1 MNMHVEVA
9 ATVPGAAPVATD
21 APAGDLDARAKRAAE
36 IAGRHADAVDRE
48 GRFPAEAVAALKAE
62 RLFGIQVPVSL
73 GGEGASMSEIAEVC
87 AILGRACS
95 AAAMVFAMHHI
106 KLASLVTHGQ
116 DSAWHAA
123 LMRRIAGEQM
133 LIASSTT
140 EAGIGGDLRNSLCA
154 VEAQGTGDG
163 DTFRLT
169 KEASVISY
177 GAQADLILATAR
189 RHPEAATSDQVLVA
203 LLADQITLERTS
215 TWDTLGMRGT
225 CSDGFLLKAEGLP
238 LAQVLQ
244 KPFAEIAAQSM
255 LAASH
260 LLWGS
265 VWFGIASYA
274 VDRARAFVQA
284 EARKKPGQVPPGA
297 LRLAEAANE
306 LQAMKSTVVA
316 GLARY
321 EAAKGDPD
329 ALSAIGFSIMLNN
342 VKTTVSVQAV
352 DIVQRALSV
361 VGILGYKNGTPFSL
375 GRQLRDVL
383 SAPLMINNDRILSNT
398 ANLLL
403 VQKGSGK
410 LLSA

>member
-1 MNMHVEVA
+1 MNIHVEVA
-9 ATVPGAAPVATD
+9 AALPVAAP
-21 APAGDLDARAKRAAE
+21 PAGALDARAKRVAE
-36 IAGRHADAVDRE
+36 IAARHADAVDRE

-62 RLFGIQVPVSL
+62 RLLGIQVPRSL
-73 GGEGASMSEIAEVC
+73 RGEGASMSEIAELC

-95 AAAMVFAMHHI
+95 ASAMVFAMHHI
-106 KLASLVTHGQ
+106 KLASLVTHGI
-116 DSAWHAA
+116 DSPWHCG
-123 LMRRIAGEQM
+123 LMERIAGEQL

-154 VEAQGTGDG
+154 VEADG
-163 DTFRLT
+163 DSFRLT

-189 RHPEAATSDQVLVA
+189 RHKDAATSDQVLVA
-203 LLADQITLERTS
+203 LLSDQITLERTS
-215 TWDTLGMRGT
+215 VWDTLGMRGT

-274 VDRARAFVQA
+274 VDRARAFVQG

-316 GLARY
+316 GLERY

-329 ALSAIGFSIMLNN
+329 SLSAIGFSIMLNN
-342 VKTTVSVQAV
+342 VKTTVSAQGV
-352 DIVQRALSV
+352 DIVQRALGV

-383 SAPLMINNDRILSNT
+383 SAPLMISNDRILSNT

>member
-9 ATVPGAAPVATD
+9 AALPAATP
-21 APAGDLDARAKRAAE
+21 APAGDLDARAKRVAEQAA
-36 IAGRHADAVDRE
+36 RHADAVDRE

-62 RLFGIQVPVSL
+62 RLFGIQVPRSL
-73 GGEGASMSEIAEVC
+73 GGEGASMSEIAELC
-87 AILGRACS
+87 AVLGRACS

-106 KLASLVTHGQ
+106 KLASLVTHGL
-116 DSAWHAA
+116 DSAWHCT
-123 LMRRIAGEQM
+123 LMERIAAEQM

-154 VEAQGTGDG
+154 VEVEG

-189 RHPEAATSDQVLVA
+189 RHKEAATSDQVLVA

-215 TWDTLGMRGT
+215 VWDTLGMRGT

-238 LAQVLQ
+238 VAQVLQ

-265 VWFGIASYA
+265 VWFGISSYA

-361 VGILGYKNGTPFSL
+361 VGIMGYKNGTPFSL

>member
-1 MNMHVEVA
+1 MHVEVA
-9 ATVPGAAPVATD
+9 AALPVAAP
-21 APAGDLDARAKRAAE
+21 PAGALDARAKRVAE
-36 IAGRHADAVDRE
+36 IAARHADAVDRE

-62 RLFGIQVPVSL
+62 RLLGIQIPRSL
-73 GGEGASMSEIAEVC
+73 RGEGASMSEIAELC

-95 AAAMVFAMHHI
+95 ASAMVFAMHHI
-106 KLASLVTHGQ
+106 KLASLVTHGI
-116 DSAWHAA
+116 DSAWHCG
-123 LMRRIAGEQM
+123 LMERIADDQL

-154 VEAQGTGDG
+154 VEADG

-203 LLADQITLERTS
+203 LLANQITLERTS
-215 TWDTLGMRGT
+215 VWDTLGMRGT

-238 LAQVLQ
+238 LVQVLQ

-265 VWFGIASYA
+265 VWFGIAAYA
-274 VDRARAFVQA
+274 VDRARAFVQG

-306 LQAMKSTVVA
+306 LQAMKSNVVA

-342 VKTTVSVQAV
+342 IKTTVSAQAV
-352 DIVQRALSV
+352 DIVQRALGV

-383 SAPLMINNDRILSNT
+383 SAPLMISNDRILSNT

>member
-1 MNMHVEVA
+1 VPVA
-9 ATVPGAAPVATD
+9 ATAGA
-21 APAGDLDARAKRAAE
+21 LDARGKRVAEEAA
-36 IAGRHADAVDRE
+36 RHADAVDRE

-62 RLFGIQVPVSL
+62 RLLGIQVPRSL
-73 GGEGASMSEIAEVC
+73 GGEGASMSEIAEIC

-106 KLASLVTHGQ
+106 KLASLVTHGI
-116 DSAWHAA
+116 DSAWHRG
-123 LMRRIAGEQM
+123 LMERVAGEQL

-154 VEAQGTGDG
+154 VEAEGDV
-163 DTFRLT
+163 FRLT

-203 LLADQITLERTS
+203 LLSDQITLERTS
-215 TWDTLGMRGT
+215 AWDTLGMRGT

-265 VWFGIASYA
+265 VWYGISSYA
-274 VDRARAFVQA
+274 VDRARAFVQG
-284 EARKKPGQVPPGA
+284 EARKRPGQVPPGA

-306 LQAMKSTVVA
+306 LQAMRSTVVA
-316 GLARY
+316 GLDRY

-342 VKTTVSVQAV
+342 VKTTVSGQAV

-361 VGILGYKNGTPFSL
+361 VGIAGYKNGTPFSL

-383 SAPLMINNDRILSNT
+383 SAPLMISNDRILSNT